1 MNNTFQNTNYYNDIM
16 KAYDAGIKNDTTSRD
31 NLIKNLSNAL
41 SDSCKTYTSNPNV
54 VSNVGRTSG
63 TIPYIDLEHY
73 FGKYRNDIEFQNSLK
88 EQLLADEETYF
99 VNKYGAVVYKY
110 LTDRRASL
118 FSQLNASTSVSRSQ
132 TSQSSCSQLPSGRSQ
147 ISNRI
152 TNTNNT
158 PISGYYDEN
167 GLFVESSTLCSDNA
181 LSFYNMFSKYL
192 PYSEAD
198 ATNRKIEYRETEHD
212 FLMKINSIMNIIY
225 YILFVIMIFLLI
237 GGNNLQLKERFPI
250 YLILLF
256 LPFLYPY
263 IFKLIYYTYNYITE
277 SKNIHGPKNAFL
289 DSNGESNF
297 IDAYNN

>member
-16 KAYDAGIKNDTTSRD
+16 KAYDAGIKNDTNSRD
-31 NLIKNLSNAL
+31 SLIKNLSNSL
-41 SDSCKTYTSNPNV
+41 NDSCKTYTSNPNV

-73 FGKYRNDIEFQNSLK
+73 FGKYKNDIEFQNSLK

-110 LTDRRASL
+110 LTDKRSAL
-118 FSQLNASTSVSRSQ
+118 FSQSESSNTSSMR
-132 TSQSSCSQLPSGRSQ
+132 QSSCSQLPSGRTQ

-152 TNTNNT
+152 TDTNNS
-158 PISGYYDEN
+158 PVSGYYDDN
-167 GLFVESSTLCSDNA
+167 GLFVESSKLCSDNA

-198 ATNRKIEYRETEHD
+198 ITNRKIEYRENEHD

-225 YILFVIMIFLLI
+225 YILFAIMIILLI

-263 IFKLIYYTYNYITE
+263 IFKLIHYTYNYITE
-277 SKNIHGPKNAFL
+277 SKSIHGPKNAFL